1 MKNIQLSQS
10 QEAKSTVQRPIG
22 VVKKNWTKPEISEIS
37 RFMIL
42 GGGANPKVE
51 ASVGGSFPNS

>member
-10 QEAKSTVQRPIG
+10 QDLKSGVQKPHE
-22 VVKKNWTKPEISEIS
+22 VVKKTWSRPEISEIS

-42 GGGANPKVE
+42 GGGSNPKQE
-51 ASVGGSFPNS
+51 ASSGSFPNS

>member
-10 QEAKSTVQRPIG
+10 QDVKSGVQKPYED
-22 VVKKNWTKPEISEIS
+22 VKKTWNRPEISEIS

-42 GGGANPKVE
+42 GGGANPKQE
-51 ASVGGSFPNS
+51 ASSGSFPNS